1 MLKYGVFRGQD
12 WHPVPLKNGVSVGQ
26 YTGLVGVGVEPIVLG
41 IPVGLVA
48 FGFVAL
54 VVVFVGVVTLVT
66 GTQLC

>member
-1 MLKYGVFRGQD
+1 M
-12 WHPVPLKNGVSVGQ
+12 
-26 YTGLVGVGVEPIVLG
+26 GVGVEPIVLG
-41 IPVGLVA
+41 MPDGLVA